1 MELQPGEV
9 TIVNANFGGL
19 GTGFI
24 KYNITQ
30 TMQTTILTN
39 SSAQDTEN
47 LTAIQPTI
55 DDKLQAFGSNATD
68 SICGLWGKLCILPIT
83 TEFPHITSIYLCE
96 RDIEYHRGNHKQ

>member
-24 KYNITQ
+24 KYNMTQ

-47 LTAIQPTI
+47 LTAYTT
-55 DDKLQAFGSNATD
+55 DD
-68 SICGLWGKLCILPIT
+68 
-83 TEFPHITSIYLCE
+83 
-96 RDIEYHRGNHKQ
+96 R